1 MTIFVSLEEIQQEL
15 TVLPFIGRIGDLKST
30 QLPDE
35 PKIILEW
42 TGIDVGRDNVKVSYE
57 IRYATHMKDIQDD
70 FETLSNKW
78 TVADTIPHNI
88 GQMTSV
94 TLNLADEPS
103 LINQPFYIAIKSIV
117 EGDAAGPVSN
127 YVRVFVPKKKPTP
140 SPHYTFDSANGE
152 FDMDPSIEPSYDDT
166 DSGLF
171 QSNTKIAGLNLDVF
185 IAIILCSLAAII
197 MISIYCW
204 CCIIRTRNFQKAKK
218 TPIKSE
224 TKPTPS
230 ISVIVPQSQPN
241 QYNVEP
247 IMNGSMYYAD
257 VPDHHTIGLP
267 IDDDMM
273 KPEYLDH
280 DKMLF
285 EEMKHHR
292 QFQQQSVM
300 MDPYDQDVSIHN
312 GTLTR
317 NGRYLSP
324 FESWTASQLLLE
336 HERINQR
343 SPLDVNDPSIM
354 YVDANGEMVPPIPPH
369 PYQNNYT
376 STPVDDSRYPP
387 PQYSS
392 VYRPGQN
399 GSMQSV
405 CNGEK
410 KVRNVTMV

>member
-1 MTIFVSLEEIQQEL
+1 M
-15 TVLPFIGRIGDLKST
+15 PFIGRIGDLRWTQST
-30 QLPDE
+30 DD
-35 PKIILEW
+35 PKITLEW
-42 TGIDVGRDNVKVSYE
+42 TGVDVGRDNEQVSYE
-57 IRYATHMKDIQDD
+57 IRYASHLKDILDD

-78 TVADTIPHNI
+78 TVVDTIPHNI
-88 GQMTSV
+88 GQVASV
-94 TLNLADEPS
+94 TLNLTEEPT
-103 LINQPFYIAIKSIV
+103 LINQPFYIAIKSV
-117 EGDAAGPVSN
+117 AKGNAVGPVSN
-127 YVRVFVPKKKPTP
+127 IIRVFVPKKRPTP
-140 SPHYTFDSANGE
+140 SPHYNNDSGNSDGFE
-152 FDMDPSIEPSYDDT
+152 MDPSIEPSFDNAE
-166 DSGLF
+166 GGI
-171 QSNTKIAGLNLDVF
+171 SNTKIAGLNLDVF

-197 MISIYCW
+197 LISIYCW
-204 CCIIRTRNFQKAKK
+204 CCIIRTRNFQKTKK
-218 TPIKSE
+218 SPAKSE
-224 TKPTPS
+224 TKQQPA
-230 ISVIVPQSQPN
+230 ISVIVPQSQQN
-241 QYNVEP
+241 QYNIEP
-247 IMNGSMYYAD
+247 MNGSMYYAD
-257 VPDHHTIGLP
+257 VPDHHTVGLP

-285 EEMKHHR
+285 EEIKHHR
-292 QFQQQSVM
+292 QFQQHNM
-300 MDPYDQDVSIHN
+300 IDPYDQDVSIVN

-369 PYQNNYT
+369 PYQNNYS
-376 STPVDDSRYPP
+376 STPVEESRYPP

-392 VYRPGQN
+392 VYRPHMNG

-405 CNGEK
+405 CNAEK